1 MLLQKIRYLLQ
12 GDRFYADCYEYSE
25 KKSDDEENT
34 ANKTRFDDGTM
45 SGEAKKSSG
54 LSYVLTSVASVAFV
68 AQHEFAAP
76 EHLCLTAFALALVL
90 TAVIWAKK
98 LELTLTSLFAL
109 TTCSTILTTTA
120 SGSMLPFK
128 AFILVS
134 PIVAMAQAFLALP
147 LSGDDVV

>member
-68 AQHEFAAP
+68 AQHDPARGVRLAFSFAQDQPVNLCAQLGNLTVLPRDHIAQIVNHPLQMCDFFFEFLHDP
-76 EHLCLTAFALALVL
+76 PLGWFL
-90 TAVIWAKK
+90 
-98 LELTLTSLFAL
+98 
-109 TTCSTILTTTA
+109 
-120 SGSMLPFK
+120 GS
-128 AFILVS
+128 
-134 PIVAMAQAFLALP
+134 
-147 LSGDDVV
+147 